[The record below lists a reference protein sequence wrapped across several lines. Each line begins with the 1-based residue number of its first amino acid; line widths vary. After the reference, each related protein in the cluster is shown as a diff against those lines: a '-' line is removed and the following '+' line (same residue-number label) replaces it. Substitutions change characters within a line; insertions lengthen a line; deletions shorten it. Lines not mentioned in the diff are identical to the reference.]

1 MCCILQPK
9 VHYNEKKLQR
19 ELFVSLTFSYLF
31 VSLYREKKALRAKIE
46 SISIYLKCDGFIQDR
61 LNRTTTI

>member
-9 VHYNEKKLQR
+9 VHYNEKNYKENSL
-19 ELFVSLTFSYLF
+19 SLTFSYLF
-31 VSLYREKKALRAKIE
+31 VSLYRGKKALRTKIE

-61 LNRTTTI
+61 QNRTTTI